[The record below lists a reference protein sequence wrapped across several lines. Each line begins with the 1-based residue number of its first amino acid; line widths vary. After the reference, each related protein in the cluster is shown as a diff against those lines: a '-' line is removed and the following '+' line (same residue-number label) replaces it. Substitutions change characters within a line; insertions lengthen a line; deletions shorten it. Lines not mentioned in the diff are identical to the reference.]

1 MGATAPDGARN
12 IDNFLDIGGKAADYP
27 EESRNVDKIK
37 KEVDEAEFIVGR
49 NINTVYNL
57 NGAEGRATWEAG
69 PGDGGGQE
77 EILRSPETEEAQI
90 GRNGGQDAGPVPP
103 GRPAAA
109 GVPGGERTPGAP
121 SGWLSDG
128 GVRAWTPAE
137 ETGPG
142 LPSASGEMR
151 WAEQADRAFRRDS
164 RRYDGGFYLY

>member
-1 MGATAPDGARN
+1 MD
-12 IDNFLDIGGKAADYP
+12 DFLDIGEKSTNYP
-27 EESRNVDKIK
+27 EESRNVDRIK

-69 PGDGGGQE
+69 PGEGGGRE
-77 EILRSPETEEAQI
+77 AILQSPEPEEAPT
-90 GRNGGQDAGPVPP
+90 GRDGGQDAGPVPP
-103 GRPAAA
+103 GRLAAA
-109 GVPGGERTPGAP
+109 GVSGGERMPGAP

-128 GVRAWTPAE
+128 EVRAWTPAE
-137 ETGPG
+137 ETGPST
-142 LPSASGEMR
+142 PSASGEMR